1 LIVLGQMPTSHVVAM
16 LTASP
21 PQRAAAVLLS
31 MPGDRIDHLLAA
43 MGGRLI
49 ARMLIAAEPAKRSA
63 LLTHL
68 DDARLAAELALLPLV
83 EAAGV
88 LGALPT
94 ERASAQLDRVST
106 EQLGMLL
113 DAMPSPQRRRLVDVL
128 DPLRLADLRRV
139 GYEKAVIESLR
150 RTAAS
155 LQWVPDDH
163 GANLFAGVFHRLFG
177 ISLCY
182 VDDGTLPSRSVVAA
196 HQVFAAEQVHG
207 LLLVSNAQPS
217 IEAYEMVADPR
228 YTRTPAMV
236 VTWDPDDNDGVLGRA
251 LVRLAG

>member
-1 LIVLGQMPTSHVVAM
+1 
-16 LTASP
+16 
-21 PQRAAAVLLS
+21 
-31 MPGDRIDHLLAA
+31 

-49 ARMLIAAEPAKRSA
+49 ARMLIAAEPAKRAA
-63 LLTHL
+63 LLSHL

-83 EAAGV
+83 ESAGV
-88 LGALPT
+88 LAALPT
-94 ERASAQLDRVST
+94 ERANAQLDRVSS
-106 EQLGMLL
+106 EHLGMLL
-113 DAMPSPQRRRLVDVL
+113 EAMPSPQRRRLVDVL

-177 ISLCY
+177 VSLCY
-182 VDDGTLPSRSVVAA
+182 VDDGALPSRSVAA
-196 HQVFAAEQVHG
+196 AQRVFAAEQVHG
-207 LLLVSNAQPS
+207 LLLISNAPPS
-217 IEAYEMVADPR
+217 TEAYALVTDPR
-228 YTRTPAMV
+228 YAGTPAMM
-236 VTWDPDDNDGVLGRA
+236 VTWDADDNDGVLGRA

>member
-21 PQRAAAVLLS
+21 PQRAASVLLS
-31 MPGDRIDHLLAA
+31 MPKDRIDRLLAA

-49 ARMLIAAEPAKRSA
+49 AAMLIAAEPAKRAA
-63 LLTHL
+63 LLAHL
-68 DDARLAAELALLPLV
+68 DDSRLAAELALLPLV

-88 LGALPT
+88 LAALPT
-94 ERASAQLDRVST
+94 DRANAQLDRVST
-106 EQLGMLL
+106 EHLGMLL
-113 DAMPSPQRRRLVDVL
+113 EAMPSPQRRRLVDVL

-177 ISLCY
+177 VSLCY
-182 VDDGTLPSRSVVAA
+182 VDDGTLQSRAVAA
-196 HQVFAAEQVHG
+196 AQQVFAAEQVHG
-207 LLLVSNAQPS
+207 LLLISNAEPS
-217 IEAYEMVADPR
+217 TEAYALMTDPR
-228 YTRTPAMV
+228 YARTPAMV
-236 VTWDPDDNDGVLGRA
+236 VTWDPDDNHGVLGRA

>member
-1 LIVLGQMPTSHVVAM
+1 VLGQMPTSHVVAM

-21 PQRAAAVLLS
+21 PERAASVLLS
-31 MPGDRIDHLLAA
+31 MPKDRIDRLLAA

-49 ARMLIAAEPAKRSA
+49 AAMLIAADPAKRAA
-63 LLTHL
+63 LLAHL

-88 LGALPT
+88 LAAMPT
-94 ERASAQLDRVST
+94 DRANAQLDRVST
-106 EQLGMLL
+106 EHLAMLL
-113 DAMPSPQRRRLVDVL
+113 DAMPSPQRGRLVDVI

-163 GANLFAGVFHRLFG
+163 GANLLAGVFHRLFG
-177 ISLCY
+177 VSLCY
-182 VDDGTLPSRSVVAA
+182 VDDGVLQPRSVAA
-196 HQVFAAEQVHG
+196 AQQVFATEQVHG
-207 LLLVSNAQPS
+207 LLLVSNAEPS
-217 IEAYEMVADPR
+217 TDAYALVTDPR
-228 YTRTPAMV
+228 YARTPAML